1 MQSNQGDINIH
12 RNQNQGML
20 TPTEVKELVIN
31 SLDSGKA
38 EDIVTIPLTDQSALA
53 DYMVIASGTSSRHVN
68 ALGSKLKE
76 MLHTRGIKDIHTE
89 GISQSD
95 WVVIDA
101 GDIIVH
107 LFRPEVRDF
116 YSIEKMWVAN
126 PTFDVVS
133 DQIQA

>member
-1 MQSNQGDINIH
+1 MQLIKGDTNIH
-12 RNQNQGML
+12 KNTNQGML
-20 TPTEVKELVIN
+20 TPAEVKELIIN

-38 EDIVTIPLTDQSALA
+38 DDIVTIPLTDHSALA
-53 DYMVIASGTSSRHVN
+53 DYMIIASGTSSRHVN
-68 ALGSKLKE
+68 ALGSNLKE
-76 MLHTRGIKDIHTE
+76 ILHANSITDINTE
-89 GISQSD
+89 GFEQSD

-101 GDIIVH
+101 GDVIIH